1 MIIYAW
7 FCLTGYLSNI
17 VFFFLTKR
25 HYLAVINMI
34 ALLVTLPLILYVL
47 WEN

>member
-17 VFFFLTKR
+17 VFFFSTKR
-25 HYLAVINMI
+25 PYLAVINMI
-34 ALLVTLPLILYVL
+34 ALLVALPLILHVL
-47 WEN
+47 WES